1 VGKLIAAL
9 AYAVASFGLIGG
21 AALAQAP
28 AASKEMAK
36 PEPFAMAVRRVTESQ
51 YRNIIRD
58 TFGSGVLLNARF
70 EPEMREAGL
79 QSIGNAQLSITTS
92 GFEQYFSLAKSVAAQ
107 VVSEKKRAELV
118 GCVPADIKVK
128 DDTCTRSVIERY
140 GKTLFRRP
148 LTEAEVA
155 GRLKIA
161 ADGTARVAN
170 YYDGLQL
177 ALASLLVDP
186 EFLFRVEVAEPDPAN
201 PGQYRLDAFSK
212 ASRISFLLWDSVPDE
227 HLIQAAVD
235 GSIHGYAIL
244 KAQVAR
250 MVASPKL
257 KDGAKA
263 FFTDMLQFEH
273 FDSLTKDGMTYP
285 KYSQKVADSAREQ
298 TLLTLMDLLVEQNRD
313 YRDIFTSN
321 DTFIN
326 RALAPVYKIP
336 YLSRQEWTKYTFPED
351 AERSGILTQIS
362 FLSLFSH
369 PAASSPTKRG
379 VKVKEIFMCSPTPE
393 PPADV
398 DFSKVQALDKGT
410 VRTRLLAHQENA
422 GCAVCHRLSDPPGL
436 ALEHFDSIGQ
446 LRKFENGELIDVTA
460 EFNGVKF
467 SGAKGLAELLRDDKK
482 VPECLVRNV
491 YAYGVGR
498 PTTFRDEDY
507 LVEETKAF
515 AADGYRFKDLLAN
528 IATSAGFFKVAQ
540 PAGLGPIKSA
550 PTKLQTAQI
559 QTNQPHT
566 TISREITP

>member
-1 VGKLIAAL
+1 ML
-9 AYAVASFGLIGG
+9 ACLAGSAVLIGG
-21 AALAQAP
+21 SLMAPVLAQSLAV
-28 AASKEMAK
+28 KEAAK

-79 QSIGNAQLSITTS
+79 QSVGNAQLSITTS

-107 VVSEKKRAELV
+107 VVSEKKRAELI
-118 GCVPADIKVK
+118 GCVPADTKVK
-128 DDTCTRSVIERY
+128 NDACTRSVIERY
-140 GKTLFRRP
+140 GKSLFRRP
-148 LTEAEVA
+148 LTEAEIA

-212 ASRISFLLWDSVPDE
+212 ASRISFLLWDSAPDE

-235 GSIHGYAIL
+235 GSIHGDAIL

-250 MVASPKL
+250 MVASSKL

-326 RALAPVYKIP
+326 RALAPVYKVP
-336 YLSRQEWTKYTFPED
+336 YLSRQEWAKYTFPED

-467 SGAKGLAELLRDDKK
+467 TGAKGLAQLLHDDKK

-491 YAYGVGR
+491 YAYGIGR

-507 LVEETKAF
+507 LIAETKAF
-515 AADGYRFKDLLAN
+515 AADGYRFKDLLSN

-540 PAGLGPIKSA
+540 PAGLGPTKLA
-550 PTKLQTAQI
+550 PTKLQSAHV
-559 QTNQPHT
+559 QTQARK